1 MLDIV
6 VVGLIIGQAIGR
18 CGNFFNGEAHGPATT
33 LEVLQKLFIPEF
45 IIDGMNIHGM
55 YYHPTFLYE
64 SLWCLLGF
72 IFLLLFRRRYYC
84 KIAETTGLYLVWY
97 GIGRYIIE
105 GLRTDSLMLFDFKIA
120 QIVSL
125 AAVIIGLIILLV
137 KSRGSKL
144 NNRYNDMENIDE
156 IRF

>member
-1 MLDIV
+1 
-6 VVGLIIGQAIGR
+6 
-18 CGNFFNGEAHGPATT
+18 
-33 LEVLQKLFIPEF
+33 
-45 IIDGMNIHGM
+45 
-55 YYHPTFLYE
+55 
-64 SLWCLLGF
+64 
-72 IFLLLFRRRYYC
+72 
-84 KIAETTGLYLVWY
+84 
-97 GIGRYIIE
+97 
-105 GLRTDSLMLFDFKIA
+105 MLFDFKIA